1 MSKKLNKKLVFVVGS
16 LVLILGLVGML
27 SLVMLQGNT
36 ERHIRAGDEFLA
48 AKDYRKAADT
58 YGRAV
63 AKKAT
68 NLDYLAK
75 FREAILLITPDTENE
90 ARERYQQYLA
100 VLANEARAARSD
112 LTRWRSS
119 MEAFRAQAEA
129 FDSSV
134 VWGMLAERADDMD
147 RSVPEDGAGPSIADV
162 YRGYAGFRRI
172 DSLNDSERGAV
183 LVDLESA
190 LKSGELL
197 PAERDLVLGSLARL
211 AVRDR
216 ARAASAGRADRV
228 EATQV
233 ALDKAFERALA
244 ETPDGLRTRI
254 AVYERALFEG
264 QGKATDDA
272 VTAAG
277 ERLVAAAAKS
287 DDAMAVL
294 EIGQVLLRGG
304 AVGLEEAQSMLSE
317 FVSRQP
323 DQVLHRRALATT
335 LRASDRQSAR
345 RELRAI
351 FDAPRPTTGLLS
363 SLYESNR
370 TAASVALF
378 DIAFDDAEFA
388 GESGNDADRA
398 ARMDEA
404 VKALE
409 SLKTSMAGAADNSM
423 VLRAEGKM
431 ALLKK
436 DPMGAIIKFN
446 EVFRKGSAVDL
457 ELYIL
462 SALAHMRVQ
471 EMGRALEL
479 VTGGLQLAPGNAPL
493 LKLRAR
499 LELSSARATD
509 AIVTLRNVLEAFPDD
524 AEAKQMLDL
533 ATTAQRNDIVNTA
546 GASASDPFVELAA
559 RIQQAAEAKEF
570 DRARSMIAEARQKA
584 GTPDVRVERV
594 AIAVEVQ
601 ANNLDAARTL
611 TREALANFPSD
622 AALVRFNAV
631 LASEDIVERVI
642 AFAEGAVEDPKE
654 RAVLTYLRLLQTGE
668 GLRET
673 AVREQRLGV
682 SGASKTLENA
692 VRLENA
698 AKEWR
703 VKAEAA
709 DRAHPALLEIDFL
722 KALKDKDYSAAEALA
737 KIADESGR
745 DRTQSS
751 IFRAR
756 ALLEQDRL
764 QEAAQ
769 VLERAIQSGVDASTI
784 YRTLGSALER
794 LGNIEGALRNYEES
808 YKRRPADM
816 GTVRLLVGA
825 LVRSGN
831 LPRALEVLRQAR
843 SLAGFDDDVGNTWLL
858 LEQQVGD
865 RRMALRM
872 RENRY
877 RLAPT
882 DLDNAAAY
890 ASILSLTS
898 PEREDI
904 VTELGKQV
912 FTENQWN
919 GMDAAAR
926 LRELDRVREEW
937 RAKAEKVYGDI
948 LARDPGN
955 IDAAN
960 AYASMLRLLG
970 RPADA
975 ERMLATAVD
984 KAGTAAGWRG
994 YVLLGQLQC
1003 YQQAEDRARESFA
1016 KAIEREDPSTRPA
1029 TRAIVDTLIGIERHQ
1044 LALTYLE
1051 PLVQADP
1058 SQGMK
1063 MRLAEC
1069 FLRLN
1074 RNTDARATFD
1084 AAVGGGAR
1092 EVGTELLD
1100 GAINVAI
1107 GDDFRV
1113 KGDNAAAQASYERAL
1128 TPYQRAK
1135 QLAPAMPQPFIQDA
1149 MLKRKLFEL
1158 TGDRARGQE
1167 ALASADRAILV
1178 GATFFPA
1185 CAVRSEVLVVLG
1197 DLNAAAAELDRYLR
1211 LVPTNVEAR
1220 RRLVDLLY
1228 SNNQFDRA
1236 ETSLREAI
1244 GYAPG
1249 EPAWHY
1255 TLGELL
1261 ARRGRMPEAAASFA
1275 RADKLRPDP
1284 ATFFRELDARIRA
1297 KDYRG
1302 AIDTCRQRGELMRAN
1317 PVARAY
1323 LGAALVALGE
1333 KGDGVAALRESFA
1346 EVKKQFD
1353 AGDSRPIQDWY
1364 GAIRLIFAPSLLNEA
1379 EALVKEVSGGD
1390 PTAVGW
1396 DYLSFLALGT
1406 DLGGPSRVISY
1417 LEPIAGRDYSAM
1429 PDFGAVFFDRLG
1441 TSYYLV
1447 GRCTDAMRTFE
1458 KALALTPNNHAVLNN
1473 YAYLL
1478 VECEKDAKKAM
1489 VPARRAVQLQPARA
1503 EYLDT
1508 LAFVLVSDGQWQEGL
1523 DYADR
1528 AAKIGDSAPVQ
1539 LHRAQ
1544 ALKGL
1549 GQVAPAREAARRG
1562 LDMNPDPPTKA
1573 SIEELLRSLN

>member
-16 LVLILGLVGML
+16 LVLILGVVGMI
-27 SLVMLQGNT
+27 SLVMVQGNT
-36 ERHIRAGDEFLA
+36 ERHIRAGDEFME
-48 AKDYRKAADT
+48 AKEYRKAADT

-75 FREAILLITPDTENE
+75 FKGAILMITPETENE

-100 VLANEARAARSD
+100 VLESESRAGRDD
-112 LTRWRSS
+112 LGRWRNS
-119 MEAFRAQAEA
+119 MEAFRTQAEA
-129 FDSSV
+129 FDSTV
-134 VWGMLAERADDMD
+134 VWNMLAERSENML
-147 RSVPEDGAGPSIADV
+147 RTVPEEGAGAAIAKL

-172 DSLNDSERGAV
+172 DSLNDTERTAV
-183 LVDLESA
+183 LADLEAA
-190 LKSGELL
+190 LKSSELT
-197 PAERDLVLGSLARL
+197 PVERDLGVGSLARL

-216 ARAASAGRADRV
+216 ARAATAGRADRV
-228 EATQV
+228 EAAQ
-233 ALDKAFERALA
+233 AAMDAAFKRAET

-254 AVYERALFEG
+254 AFFERALFLG
-264 QGKATDDA
+264 QGKASDEG
-272 VTAAG
+272 VAANG
-277 ERLVAAAAKS
+277 ERLVAAAEQCE
-287 DDAMAVL
+287 DQMAIL

-304 AVGLEEAQSMLSE
+304 AFGLEESQALLASYVAKHPEQL
-317 FVSRQP
+317 
-323 DQVLHRRALATT
+323 LHRRALATT
-335 LRASDRQSAR
+335 LRASDRQTAR
-345 RELRAI
+345 RELQAVL
-351 FDAPRPTTGLLS
+351 DAPRPTTGLLS

-370 TAASVALF
+370 LAASSALF
-378 DIAFDDAEFA
+378 DIAFDDADAASEAERPALIEQASKARDALAASLA
-388 GESGNDADRA
+388 G
-398 ARMDEA
+398 M
-404 VKALE
+404 
-409 SLKTSMAGAADNSM
+409 ADNSM
-423 VLRAEGKM
+423 ILRADGKL
-431 ALLKK
+431 ALLKQ

-462 SALAHMRVQ
+462 TALSNMRIQ
-471 EMGRALEL
+471 ETGRALEL
-479 VTGGLQLAPGNAPL
+479 VNGGLGLAPGNVQL

-499 LELSSARATD
+499 LELASARSTD
-509 AIVTLRNVLEAFPDD
+509 ALNTLRGIIEVFPDD
-524 AEAKQMLDL
+524 VEAKDLLAL
-533 ATTAQRNDIVNTA
+533 ATNAQRNDVANTA
-546 GASASDPFVELAA
+546 VGGATDEFVELAA
-559 RIQQAAEAKEF
+559 RIQLAAEAKEF
-570 DRARSMIAEARQKA
+570 DQARRLIQDARTKA
-584 GTPDVRVERV
+584 GAPDVRIERV

-601 ANNLDAARTL
+601 ANDLDAARKL
-611 TREALANFPSD
+611 TRDALANFPSD

-654 RAVLTYLRLLQTGE
+654 RTVLTFLRLLQTGE

-673 AVREQRLGV
+673 AERERRLGL
-682 SGASKTLENA
+682 ASAAKTAENA
-692 VRLENA
+692 ARLENA

-703 VKAEAA
+703 SKAEAA
-709 DRAHPALLEIDFL
+709 DRAHPALLEVDFL
-722 KALKDKDYSAAEALA
+722 KALKDKDYSACEALA
-737 KIADESGR
+737 KIADDSGR
-745 DRTQSS
+745 DRTQGT

-756 ALLEQDRL
+756 AFLEQERL

-769 VLERAIQSGVDASTI
+769 VLERAIQAGVDASTI

-865 RRMALRM
+865 RRMAQRM

-882 DLDNAAAY
+882 DIENASAY
-890 ASILSLTS
+890 ASILALSA
-898 PEREDI
+898 PGREDI
-904 VTELGKQV
+904 VTEAGKQV

-919 GMDAAAR
+919 GMDAATR
-926 LRELDRVREEW
+926 LRELDRIRTTWRE
-937 RAKAEKVYGDI
+937 RAEAVYGEI
-948 LARDPGN
+948 MARDPGN

-960 AYASMLRLLG
+960 AYANMLRLLG

-975 ERMLATAVD
+975 ERALATAVE

-994 YVLLGQLQC
+994 FVLLGQMQC
-1003 YQQAEDRARESFA
+1003 YLQAEDRAKASFA
-1016 KAIEREDPSTRPA
+1016 KAIEREDGATRPA
-1029 TRAIVDTLIGIERHQ
+1029 TRVIVDTLIGIERYE

-1051 PLVQADP
+1051 PLAQADP

-1069 FLRLN
+1069 LLRLN
-1074 RNTDARATFD
+1074 RAADARKVYD
-1084 AAVGGGAR
+1084 AAAGSGSRDVGS
-1092 EVGTELLD
+1092 ELLD
-1100 GAINVAI
+1100 GAISVAV
-1107 GDDFRV
+1107 GDELQT
-1113 KGDNAAAQASYERAL
+1113 KGDNAGAQAAYERAIA
-1128 TPYQRAK
+1128 PYQRAK
-1135 QLAPAMPQPFIQDA
+1135 QAAPAIPQPFIQDA

-1167 ALASADRAILV
+1167 ALAAADRATLV

-1185 CAVRSEVLVVLG
+1185 CAARSEVLVVLG
-1197 DLNAAAAELDRYLR
+1197 DLTGAAAELDRYLR
-1211 LVPTNVEAR
+1211 LMPTNVEAR

-1228 SNNQFDRA
+1228 TNNQLDRA
-1236 ETSLREAI
+1236 EESLREAI

-1275 RADKLRPDP
+1275 RADKLRPD
-1284 ATFFRELDARIRA
+1284 AMTFFRELDARIRA
-1297 KDYRG
+1297 KDLRG
-1302 AIDTCRQRGELMRAN
+1302 AIDACRARGELMRES

-1323 LGAALVALGE
+1323 LGAALVAIGE
-1333 KGDGVAALRESFA
+1333 KGDGVATLRESFA
-1346 EVKKQFD
+1346 LVKKDYD
-1353 AGDSRPIQDWY
+1353 AGNAQPMQDWY
-1364 GAIRLIFAPSLLNEA
+1364 GAIRLIFAPALLNEA

-1406 DLGGPSRVISY
+1406 DLGGPARVISY
-1417 LEPIAGRDYSAM
+1417 LEPIASRDYTAM
-1429 PDFGAVFFDRLG
+1429 PEFGAIFFDRLG

-1447 GRCTDAMRTFE
+1447 GRCSDALRTFE

-1473 YAYLL
+1473 YAYLC
-1478 VECEKDAKKAM
+1478 VECEKDPKKAT
-1489 VPARRAVQLQPARA
+1489 VPARRAVQLQPARG

-1508 LAFVLVSDGQWQEGL
+1508 LAYVLVSDGQWQEGL

-1528 AAKIGDSAPVQ
+1528 AAKIADSAPVQ
-1539 LHRAQ
+1539 LHRAM

-1549 GQVAPAREAARRG
+1549 RRDAEARDALRRASE
-1562 LDMNPDPPTKA
+1562 MNPDPPTKK
-1573 SIEELLRSLN
+1573 SIDELKAALN